1 MTGFSYPRYLAAKK
15 SVDDRALNRQVW
27 AALQHELTRLETNG
41 VEDGEG
47 CCLKALEVGA
57 GIGTMVERLFEW
69 GSLKEAEYTAFD
81 DSAENIGEACRRL
94 PDWGDRNGYR
104 VTHPEPLAYRLEKPG
119 CRLTVRLETSD
130 LFDFIERHSA
140 QPGWDLL
147 IANAFLDL
155 VDLGT
160 ALPPL
165 LGMLRPGGLFYFT
178 INFDG
183 LTAFQ
188 PPVDVELDEQI
199 VELYRRTMDGRGSG
213 KPHGSH
219 SRTGRLLF
227 GELERAGAQTLAAG
241 ASDWV
246 VFPVNGGY
254 PQDEAYFLHCIIDTI
269 AGALT
274 GNPALEAM
282 RFQDWV
288 ARRHAQVERAELVY
302 LAHQLDFTG
311 RVQR

>member
-1 MTGFSYPRYLAAKK
+1 M
-15 SVDDRALNRQVW
+15 
-27 AALQHELTRLETNG
+27 
-41 VEDGEG
+41 
-47 CCLKALEVGA
+47 LEVGA
-57 GIGTMVERLFEW
+57 GIGTMAERLFEW
-69 GSLKEAEYTAFD
+69 GSLNEAEYTAVD
-81 DSAENIGEACRRL
+81 ASPENIAEACQRL
-94 PDWGDRNGYR
+94 PDWGDRNGYQ
-104 VTHPEPLAYRLEKPG
+104 VAHPETLAYRLEKPG

-130 LFDFIERHSA
+130 LFDFIGRHST

-160 ALPPL
+160 ALRPL

-188 PPVDVELDEQI
+188 PPVDAELDEQI
-199 VELYRRTMDGRGSG
+199 VELYHRTMDGRGSG
-213 KPHGSH
+213 IPHTGH

-227 GELERAGAQTLAAG
+227 GELERAGAQVLAAG

-254 PQDEAYFLHCIIDTI
+254 PQDEAYFLHCIIATV
-269 AGALT
+269 GEALS
-274 GNPALEAM
+274 GNPALDAS
-282 RFQDWV
+282 RFEDWV
-288 ARRHAQVERAELVY
+288 AQRHAQVERAELVY
-302 LAHQLDFTG
+302 LAHQLDFAG